1 MKYLL
6 DTQVILWVAGN
17 SPLLSTKAADVVL
30 DANVEKYVSIAS
42 VWEVAMKIGTKKL
55 DIAGGLPEFF
65 KMIDGNGFVTLP
77 IEREYLSCLSTL
89 PDHHHTDLFDRLLIA
104 TAIVENMTLLTADEN
119 ITKYG
124 VRYVW

>member
-42 VWEVAMKIGTKKL
+42 VWEVVIKIGTNKL

-65 KMIDGNGFVTLP
+65 KMIDSNGFLTLP

-89 PDHHHTDLFDRLLIA
+89 PDHHKDPFDRLLVA
-104 TAIVENMTLLTADEN
+104 TANADDMTLLTSDVN
-119 ITKYG
+119 IHKYS